1 MIAMTLMLIALG
13 IVSTVISRSFSVR
26 ARESRTADALATA
39 QGAISVLSREVSNSG
54 FGLFD
59 GPTTKRASNGIV
71 LAESNAHRIRVRANL
86 ENEGGTAT
94 APGPTTT
101 VINAPAEDVTY
112 FFDSATNSI
121 VRYDPNGLGTN
132 QPLTSV
138 VVNQISNVTFEY
150 YDYAGGTSAATG
162 PSTTPTADTGRV
174 RIIVDVNLDPVAGQP
189 DGQRVTFA
197 SDVTLRNNKYMLQ
210 QY

>member
-138 VVNQISNVTFEY
+138 VVNQISNV
-150 YDYAGGTSAATG
+150 
-162 PSTTPTADTGRV
+162 